1 MPSAL
6 ITLTTAGTGTG
17 PFDLYSNA
25 NGYSTPFES
34 NVPKNLLV
42 AGYTSTSVLPGTTII
57 RVQSTSVGCPNYVDI
72 SVVGITTS
80 TTTTSTTAAPISNP
94 GNLYNNSPNTISS
107 SYVSIL
113 VNGSPRANFTLPP
126 LAPGGTF
133 TFPTTY
139 TSGSVTSGTFEVRF
153 YTTNSGISAANSFNM
168 TAGWSSTT
176 GFFSNTG
183 AYWGAS
189 VTSANNQ
196 LQLNI
201 NFY

>member
-17 PFDLYSNA
+17 PFDLYSNV
-25 NGYSTPFES
+25 NGYSTPFET
-34 NVPKNLLV
+34 NVPKNSLE
-42 AGYTSTSVLPGTTII
+42 AGYTSTSVLAGTTII

-80 TTTTSTTAAPISNP
+80 TTTTTTTAAPIANP
-94 GNLYNNSPNTISS
+94 GNLYNNSSNTISS
-107 SYVSIL
+107 SYVYIR
-113 VNGSPRANFTLPP
+113 VNGNPRAGFALPP
-126 LAPGGTF
+126 LAPGGTY

-168 TAGWSSTT
+168 TAGWTSTT

-189 VTSANNQ
+189 VTSTNNQ
-196 LQLNI
+196 YALNI